1 MHVCVWVLEAPS
13 VGDKH
18 LWGES
23 FPPWHVCLGWSG
35 ATPSLPPGNGPGQ
48 GQSWDRPHLQALI
61 LADSLAKHYSWVF
74 LFPSNPC
81 FLKEES
87 MPTPH
92 PKLLLM
98 SESSITC
105 LLLKFL
111 HAKSTGIFSPLT
123 SFPSYFQPLLYSFSR
138 ALLLYL
144 ADISPLRPFP
154 PTPLRWDLPHLSGIV
169 SRFLHEF

>member
-1 MHVCVWVLEAPS
+1 MSPRSSFCWGRTPLGRIISSLACVPRVIRGSL
-13 VGDKH
+13 
-18 LWGES
+18 
-23 FPPWHVCLGWSG
+23 
-35 ATPSLPPGNGPGQ
+35 SLPPGNGPGQ

-61 LADSLAKHYSWVF
+61 LADSLAKHYCWVF

-111 HAKSTGIFSPLT
+111 HAKSTGVFSPLT
-123 SFPSYFQPLLYSFSR
+123 SFPSYFQPLLHSFSR

-169 SRFLHEF
+169 SCFLHAF